1 MKKSKRNGLLVP
13 LLIIFLVTITV
24 FGIVIEHGVADVLFT
39 QGTIKEETYETTDKE
54 SNSSLETPESTI
66 PNTETTNTL
75 PEETTIPQETTTP
88 NESELSEES
97 PKPTTEENVVPEQPT
112 EIIDT
117 TIVPEAH
124 GGTIYLTFD
133 DGPSVEI
140 TPYILDILQAKGIHA
155 TFFIVG
161 YEPGDI
167 REELVQRIV
176 DEDHSLGLH
185 GESHTYSKIYTSI
198 EALESNFVILQDK
211 IYESTGLR
219 PIIIRFPGGSS
230 NTVSKHY
237 CKGIMTEASTYFSKK
252 GFVYFDWNV
261 DSQDAGGAKTSD
273 EVFENVTSGL
283 RPGRR
288 NIVLMHDSSSKIHT
302 LEALEA
308 IIDYGLE
315 NGYEFKV
322 ITSETESMGHTIAN

>member
-1 MKKSKRNGLLVP
+1 MKKSKRNGLLAP
-13 LLIIFLVTITV
+13 LLIIFLATITV

-39 QGTIKEETYETTDKE
+39 QGTIQEETHETANPGTE
-54 SNSSLETPESTI
+54 PIQEAQESTV
-66 PNTETTNTL
+66 PSTEATNTQ

-88 NESELSEES
+88 NETNSSEGTQE
-97 PKPTTEENVVPEQPT
+97 PTTEETEIPEQPT
-112 EIIDT
+112 ETIDT
-117 TIVPEAH
+117 AVVPENH

-133 DGPSVEI
+133 DGPSAEI
-140 TPYILDILQAKGIHA
+140 TPYVLDILQAKGIHA

-161 YEPGDI
+161 YEPDGV

-176 DEDHSLGLH
+176 EEGHSLGLH

-198 EALESNFVILQDK
+198 EALESNFITLQDK

-219 PIIIRFPGGSS
+219 PTIIRFPGGSS
-230 NTVSKHY
+230 NTVSKNY
-237 CKGIMTEASTYFSKK
+237 CKGIMTEASTYFTEK
-252 GFVYFDWNV
+252 GFTYFDWNV
-261 DSQDAGGAKTSD
+261 DSKDAGGAHTAE
-273 EVFENVTSGL
+273 EVFENVTSSL
-283 RPGRR
+283 KPGRR
-288 NIVLMHDSSSKIHT
+288 NIVLMHDSASKMHT

-322 ITSETESMGHTIAN
+322 ITSDTESMSHPIAN